1 MITTDVVDTIIF
13 RALEALNAER
23 GPEDQITVSSATPLF
38 GVEAALDSLEFVSII
53 TDVEAS
59 LNLDHG
65 LDISLADDRAMARP
79 QSPYATVETLRDYIL
94 EIAEEA

>member
-1 MITTDVVDTIIF
+1 MLTGEDIDTIIF
-13 RALEALNAER
+13 RALEALNTER
-23 GPEDQITVSSATPLF
+23 DPEDQIEIAPATPLF
-38 GVEAALDSLEFVSII
+38 GVEAALDSLEFVSLI

-79 QSPYATVETLRDYIL
+79 QSPYATVETLRDSIL
-94 EIAEEA
+94 EIAEGT

>member
-23 GPEDQITVSSATPLF
+23 DSEDQIAVSSATSLF
-38 GVEAALDSLEFVSII
+38 GVDAALDSLEFVSLI

-65 LDISLADDRAMARP
+65 LEISLADDRAMARQ

-94 EIAEEA
+94 EIAEET

>member
-1 MITTDVVDTIIF
+1 MITTDVVDMIIF

-23 GPEDQITVSSATPLF
+23 DPEDQITVSSATPLF
-38 GVEAALDSLEFVSII
+38 GVEAALDSLEFVSLI

-65 LDISLADDRAMARP
+65 LDISLADDRAMARA

-94 EIAEEA
+94 EIAEET

>member
-23 GPEDQITVSSATPLF
+23 DPEDQIEMSPATPLF
-38 GVEAALDSLEFVSII
+38 GVEAALDSLEFVSLI

-94 EIAEEA
+94 EIGEGT

>member
-13 RALEALNAER
+13 RALEALNTER
-23 GPEDQITVSSATPLF
+23 DPEDQIEVSPATPLF
-38 GVEAALDSLEFVSII
+38 GVDAALDSLEFVSLI